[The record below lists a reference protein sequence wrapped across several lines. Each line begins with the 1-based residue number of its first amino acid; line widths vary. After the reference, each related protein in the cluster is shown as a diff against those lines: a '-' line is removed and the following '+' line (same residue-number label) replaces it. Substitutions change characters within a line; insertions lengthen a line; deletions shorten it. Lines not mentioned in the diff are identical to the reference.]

1 MKLNLL
7 SKKKKNPNN
16 KRLELMNQT
25 ETNLLRKEFLH
36 LRPMIVKSR
45 LTVGI
50 DITTHWAFGND

>member
-7 SKKKKNPNN
+7 SKKKPPNN

>member
-1 MKLNLL
+1 MK
-7 SKKKKNPNN
+7 
-16 KRLELMNQT
+16 QT